1 MEKLKNYINRNWM
14 IILLVIAAIVP
25 VMFYV
30 YKFGGYELSNNPSD
44 WGVFGDYIGGVYSV
58 VIAILVVYLT
68 RNLERRDEEKK
79 LKQEA
84 VRKVYLQ
91 ITSIQQNQRVNQ
103 NKLTKLYRLIEESKL
118 FIDGDLYNKIIA
130 LANQFGEKGR
140 NRQME
145 KDLLEELKDE
155 YAAH

>member
-1 MEKLKNYINRNWM
+1 M
-14 IILLVIAAIVP
+14 IILLVLAAIVP
-25 VMFYV
+25 VVFYV
-30 YKFGGYELSNNPSD
+30 CKFGGYDLSNDPAD

-91 ITSIQQNQRVNQ
+91 ITCIQQNQQVNQ

-118 FIDGDLYNKIIA
+118 YINDDLYDRMKA
-130 LANQFGEKGR
+130 LANHFGDHGR

-145 KDLLEELKDE
+145 KDLLAELKDE
-155 YAAH
+155 YEAR